1 MEGGA
6 KGQEEEEDGDEGEE
20 GEEQG
25 EWEKEVEDAS
35 PTLRPAGKSHIAF
48 SE

>member
-1 MEGGA
+1 VEGGA
-6 KGQEEEEDGDEGEE
+6 KGQEEEDGDEGEE

-25 EWEKEVEDAS
+25 EWEKEVEEAS
-35 PTLRPAGKSHIAF
+35 PTLRPAGESDIAF